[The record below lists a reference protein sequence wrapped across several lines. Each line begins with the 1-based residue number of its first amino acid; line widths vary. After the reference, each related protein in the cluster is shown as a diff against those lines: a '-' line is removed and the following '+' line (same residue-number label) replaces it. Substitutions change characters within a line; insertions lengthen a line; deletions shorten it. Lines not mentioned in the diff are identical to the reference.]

1 MSIDSVMPD
10 LLAMHRLC
18 LNESPFGP
26 LPAVAAA
33 LSHSITQINRYPDFY
48 PDRLADLI
56 ADRLGISA
64 NRVAV
69 GSGSVGVALQLFEA
83 VTEPG
88 DGIVYSWRN
97 FDAYPLL
104 ARMVRARTTEVP
116 LCPDGRQDLAAM
128 ADAVDPAAKMVVL
141 CNPHNPTGTL
151 ITRQDLT
158 AFLDQIPRNV
168 IVVLDEAYIE
178 FARGPDVPDG
188 LDLIAGYP
196 NLLVLRTFSKAH
208 GLAALR
214 VGYGLADPS
223 LIAKIRSRQLPFG
236 VNSLAFSAVEAS
248 LDATAELRQR
258 VDMVLAERDRL
269 AGLLQLAGLHVLPSH
284 ANFLWLAEP
293 DIVQLH
299 QAVLTQV
306 GVLARCY
313 PAEGTRLTIGS
324 RTANDAAL
332 TGLLADRQNRDQ
344 RSSTRASEQPAG
356 RAPEPRMKL

>member
-1 MSIDSVMPD
+1 MSIDSLMPD
-10 LLAMHRLC
+10 LLAAHRLC

-48 PDRLADLI
+48 PERLTNLI
-56 ADRLGISA
+56 AGRLGISA
-64 NRVAV
+64 DRVAV

-83 VTEPG
+83 ITEPG
-88 DGIVYSWRN
+88 DGIIYSWRN

-104 ARMVRARTTEVP
+104 ARMVRARAAEVP
-116 LCPDGRQDLAAM
+116 LRLDGQQDLGAM
-128 ADAVDPAAKMVVL
+128 AGAVDPAAKIVVL

-158 AFLDQIPRNV
+158 VFLDQIPRNV
-168 IVVLDEAYIE
+168 VVVLDEAYIE
-178 FARGPDVPDG
+178 FARSPDVPDG
-188 LDLIAGYP
+188 LDLIADHP

-236 VNSLAFSAVEAS
+236 VNSLAFGAVEAS

-258 VDMVLAERDRL
+258 IDTILAERDRL
-269 AGLLQLAGLHVLPSH
+269 AGLLRHAGRRVLPSH

-293 DIVQLH
+293 GLVEER
-299 QAVLTQV
+299 QAALAQA

-313 PAEGTRLTIGS
+313 PGEGIRLTVGG
-324 RTANDAAL
+324 RDANDTVLA
-332 TGLLADRQNRDQ
+332 GLLAD
-344 RSSTRASEQPAG
+344 G
-356 RAPEPRMKL
+356 RGQ

>member
-26 LPAVAAA
+26 LPAVTAA
-33 LSHSITQINRYPDFY
+33 LRHSITQVNRYPDFY
-48 PDRLADLI
+48 PDRLAGLI
-56 ADRLGISA
+56 AGRLGISVD
-64 NRVAV
+64 RVAV

-104 ARMVRARTTEVP
+104 ARMVRARAAEVP
-116 LCPDGRQDLAAM
+116 LRPDGRQDLGAM
-128 ADAVDPAAKMVVL
+128 AGAVDRATKVVVL

-151 ITRQDLT
+151 ITRRDLT
-158 AFLDQIPRNV
+158 AFLDQIPGNV
-168 IVVLDEAYIE
+168 TVVLDEAYME

-188 LDLIAGYP
+188 LDLIASHP
-196 NLLVLRTFSKAH
+196 NLVVLRTFSKAH

-214 VGYGLADPS
+214 VGYGLASPRLTAEIS
-223 LIAKIRSRQLPFG
+223 SRQLPFG
-236 VNSLAFSAVEAS
+236 VNSLAFRAVEAS
-248 LDATAELRQR
+248 LDAAAELRQR
-258 VDMVLAERDRL
+258 IDTVLAERDRL
-269 AGLLQLAGLHVLPSH
+269 AGLLRLAGRHVPPSH

-293 DIVQLH
+293 DLAEQH
-299 QAVLTQV
+299 QAALAQA

-313 PAEGTRLTIGS
+313 PGEGIRLTIGD
-324 RTANDAAL
+324 RNANNAVL
-332 TGLLADRQNRDQ
+332 TGLE
-344 RSSTRASEQPAG
+344 SSRAAASAQDALKG
-356 RAPEPRMKL
+356 